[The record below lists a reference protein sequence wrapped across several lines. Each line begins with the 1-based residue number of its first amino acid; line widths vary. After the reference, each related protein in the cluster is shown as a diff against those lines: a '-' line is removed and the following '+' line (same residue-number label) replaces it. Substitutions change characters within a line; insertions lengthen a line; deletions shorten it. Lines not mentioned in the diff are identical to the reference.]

1 MCSIINKSYCFE
13 EKECG
18 IVQIENKETGQRY
31 RSWEASLRSEDGVV
45 LARGE
50 HAWRRAPSIRACG
63 WKEYSL
69 IQELTAGECERR
81 SKGKEKSGVP
91 CVM

>member
-18 IVQIENKETGQRY
+18 IVQVENKETGQRY

-50 HAWRRAPSIRACG
+50 RA
-63 WKEYSL
+63 
-69 IQELTAGECERR
+69 
-81 SKGKEKSGVP
+81 
-91 CVM
+91 